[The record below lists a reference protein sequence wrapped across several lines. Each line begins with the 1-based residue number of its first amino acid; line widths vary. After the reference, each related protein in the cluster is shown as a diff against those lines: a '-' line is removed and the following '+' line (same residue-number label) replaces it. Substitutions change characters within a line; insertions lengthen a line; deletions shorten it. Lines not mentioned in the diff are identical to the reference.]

1 MDQKKIG
8 MFLKE
13 LRKEKNLTQEQLS
26 EHFGVSDRS
35 VSRWE
40 TGTNMPD
47 LSLLVEI
54 ADFYDVDVREILDG
68 ERKSEKM
75 NQEEKDTLLKVADYA
90 ENERD
95 KILKKLRLMDI
106 IGIISLIIALFLL
119 FTSDTNDISVFRSV
133 LTGCLFGSGL
143 GCIIGNLMY
152 VTGISAKISR
162 NPKRKRIS
170 KIIGCCCFA
179 LVAVLLIL
187 SALNILK

>member
-1 MDQKKIG
+1 MNQQKIG
-8 MFLKE
+8 TFLRV
-13 LRKEKNLTQEQLS
+13 LRKEKNLTQQQLA

-54 ADFYDVDVREILDG
+54 AEFYDVDVRELLDG

-75 NQEEKDTLLKVADYA
+75 NQEEKDTILKAADYA

-95 KILKKLRLMDI
+95 KILNRLRVIDVV
-106 IGIISLIIALFLL
+106 GIFSLVFALFLY
-119 FTSDTNDISVFRSV
+119 FSGADNSSAFFSM

-143 GCIIGNLMY
+143 GCIIGNLLY
-152 VTGISAKISR
+152 ATGVLVKIGR
-162 NPKRKRIS
+162 NPKRKRTV
-170 KIIGCCCFA
+170 KTAAFCCLAVMC
-179 LVAVLLIL
+179 VLLIL
-187 SALNILK
+187 SGLNSL